1 MKTTPPIIGICALL
15 VLTVLN
21 VRGEESKI
29 AIPGSVKEI
38 WAAVDGKYK
47 QLTEVIAAKNADQI
61 YSVAE
66 DLEALLKALPSK
78 STTLPADKL
87 RRVEGQV
94 KNAGKVLD
102 DLHDAAKDGK
112 YDVVQEKLKIVDG
125 TIKAVRAQYPSDET
139 GASSRVVLH
148 YSFVDT

>member
-1 MKTTPPIIGICALL
+1 M
-15 VLTVLN
+15 LN
-21 VRGEESKI
+21 LRGEESKI
-29 AIPGSVKEI
+29 AIPGSLKEV

-78 STTLPADKL
+78 SSTLPAEKL
-87 RRVEGQV
+87 RRVEGPV

-112 YDVVQEKLKIVDG
+112 YEVVQGKLKIVEG
-125 TIKAVRAQYPSDET
+125 VIKAVRSQYLSDET
-139 GASSRVVLH
+139 GASSGVGPH
-148 YSFVDT
+148 YWLV